1 MKPSRYRFAHVAAVA
16 AIFTFS
22 IVSLAPPAEAVPL
35 SRGSAITSTAPAHS
49 SPASPLASLLGVF
62 VVFGMAN
69 ISDDTARALFAASNS
84 LLGRSTGPELF
95 QSGNF
100 DPTTPGVINIGRVLN
115 LNRPLE
121 AILIRLRGRIAV
133 TVANYTAVAP
143 EAPMNLLQKI
153 ILQGIHK
160 DIGSTTPINI
170 SGATAFFWSWMFEEQ
185 GSRCL
190 INNVNFPDASV
201 ARGGFQPLTSPFLG
215 TTAGSPYDVELIY
228 VIPMGPWMGISQSLK
243 KQMTNF
249 AYMPLD
255 WADTLNLQ
263 LQFGDKS
270 ALGDPTGAT
279 VAFTAFGS
287 GAGNWTWEVHNVYT
301 LLGQFA
307 NQIRG
312 GVTYRNEV
320 PLSNQTAL
328 ASAVMLSTL
337 QKQITTNLLLKSG
350 LIQTAGLTAGVD
362 TLASVSDT
370 ILDKTQIIVD
380 NKAVRNNQA
389 NPVAKAWKQRQFGTS
404 IPQGYYLE
412 SFVDGQNPLLAFRG
426 DGLNAGSQFQVNSDI
441 VSASANNRIRMIQE
455 YIVGGPFPAQR

>member
-1 MKPSRYRFAHVAAVA
+1 MEHRFTMDQ
-16 AIFTFS
+16 I
-22 IVSLAPPAEAVPL
+22 
-35 SRGSAITSTAPAHS
+35 S
-49 SPASPLASLLGVF
+49 SDS
-62 VVFGMAN
+62 
-69 ISDDTARALFAASNS
+69 ARALFAASNS

-95 QSGNF
+95 QSGTF
-100 DPTTPGVINIGRVLN
+100 DPSNPGTINVGRVLN

-121 AILIRLRGRIAV
+121 AIIIRLRGRIAV

-143 EAPMNLLQKI
+143 EAPMNMLQKI

-170 SGATAFFWSWMFEEQ
+170 SGATAWMWGWMFEER
-185 GSRCL
+185 GSACV
-190 INNVNFPDASV
+190 INDVDFPDPSV
-201 ARGGFQPLTSPFLG
+201 ARGGFRPLTSSFLG
-215 TTAGSPYDVELIY
+215 TTAGSPYDVELVY

-270 ALGDPTGAT
+270 SMGDPTGAT

-287 GAGNWTWEVHNVYT
+287 GAGNWTWEIHNCYT
-301 LLGQFA
+301 LLGQLA

-312 GVTYRNEV
+312 GVVYRNEV
-320 PLSNQTAL
+320 PLNNQTAL

-337 QKQITTNLLLKSG
+337 QKQITTNLLIKSG

-362 TLASVSDT
+362 TLRSVSDRL
-370 ILDKTQIIVD
+370 IDKTQIIVD
-380 NKAVRNNQA
+380 NKFVRNNQS
-389 NPVAKAWKQRQFGTS
+389 NIVSKAFYQRQFGVA
-404 IPQGYYLE
+404 IPQGYFLQ

-441 VSASANNRIRMIQE
+441 VSASADNRLRMVQE
-455 YIVGGPFPAQR
+455 YVVGGPFPAQR